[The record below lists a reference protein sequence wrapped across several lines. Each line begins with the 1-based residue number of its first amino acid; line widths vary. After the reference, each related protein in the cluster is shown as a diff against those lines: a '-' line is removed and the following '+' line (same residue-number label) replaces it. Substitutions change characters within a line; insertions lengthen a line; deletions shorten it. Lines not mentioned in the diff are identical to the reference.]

1 MEIKELTEQN
11 IDFGLNVLASHLSK
25 KSDMDSYLY
34 LKQADISNEAIIL
47 QQDSLYV
54 AEKNLRK
61 FYKNFEKHILA
72 YKDIV
77 ASKQDAKIFV
87 QDMYEPPAN
96 GIKGIIVSNDLM
108 LIRPS
113 TGYLSTFF
121 QDKAGKAYFQ
131 EKLKSILA
139 YENIDV
145 IAEVEQINIPLEINR
160 IEEVNNQETEVVRRK
175 VDISKIA
182 INQQVITLDRILKR
196 VSLGEIRIP
205 DLQRKSGLWKDEVK
219 VRLIEALIVKQPIPA
234 FYFDASDDNEWLII
248 DGLQRLS
255 TIEQF
260 VNQNKDLKINLTNN
274 PKELR
279 LFKEHLT
286 YLPEEFNDLLYEEL
300 PRWAQRNIE
309 EFEIL
314 AYKIEKGTPDE
325 VKYKIFHSINIGN
338 LVLEDQEARHAFN
351 DKKPAKWLDELR
363 NRAIFKHMMPLTPED
378 IDRMKD
384 AEYAL
389 RFLAFRMTTYK
400 DYEPQRTIKDFLD
413 IAMKKIDSVP
423 DDKLKQYEED
433 FGGALLAIDRIFG
446 NKAFKRSALGDLTA
460 QDRFI
465 IPLYEVMTYA
475 FSVITQ
481 EQREKLDKNKSIVL
495 RKTAKLVENI
505 AFMQSI
511 ESDKAYTKTSVKIRF
526 ETFEN
531 HIKNLLQ

>member
-1 MEIKELTEQN
+1 MEIKELVEQN
-11 IDFGLNVLASHLSK
+11 IDFGLNVLPSHLSRK
-25 KSDMDSYLY
+25 ADMDSYLY
-34 LKQADISNEAIIL
+34 LKQAEISNDTIVAQEG
-47 QQDSLYV
+47 SLYV

-72 YKDIV
+72 YKDII
-77 ASKQDAKIFV
+77 ASKQDATIFV
-87 QDMYEPPAN
+87 QDAYELLN
-96 GIKGIIVSNDLM
+96 SEVKGILVSNDFL

-113 TGYLSTFF
+113 TGYLNTFF

-139 YENIDV
+139 YETIDI

-160 IEEVNNQETEVVRRK
+160 IEEVRNQGEEVFKRK
-175 VDISKIA
+175 VDISKIS
-182 INQQVITLDRILKR
+182 INQQVITLDKILKR
-196 VSLGEIRIP
+196 VAEREIRIP
-205 DLQRKSGLWKDEVK
+205 DLQRKSGLWGDDVK
-219 VRLIEALIVKQPIPA
+219 VRLMEALIVKQPIPA
-234 FYFDASDDNEWLII
+234 FYFDASNDDEWLII

-286 YLPEEFNDLLYEEL
+286 YLPEEFNDLAFEEL

-351 DKKPAKWLDELR
+351 DKKPAKWLDEFR
-363 NRAIFKHMMPLTPED
+363 NRPIFKHMMPLTPED

-389 RFLAFRMTTYK
+389 RFLAFRMNPYK

-433 FGGALLAIDRIFG
+433 FGGALFHIDRIFG
-446 NKAFKRSALGDLTA
+446 NKAFKRSALGDLNA
-460 QDRFI
+460 RDVFI
-465 IPLYEVMTYA
+465 IPLYEIMTYA

-481 EQREKLDKNKSIVL
+481 EQREKLEKNKSMVL
-495 RKTAKLVENI
+495 HKTAKLVENT

-511 ESDKAYTKTSVKIRF
+511 ESERAYTKTSVKIRF